1 MKDKWMNVGYEGDD
15 LLPHI
20 EPVEDYNIT
29 SRIGGSW
36 KDTEMQYKAQHAKRR
51 LLSQT
56 FVQSNESNGF
66 G

>member
-29 SRIGGSW
+29 SRIGGSG
-36 KDTEMQYKAQHAKRR
+36 KDTQHAKPQPFS
-51 LLSQT
+51 LP
-56 FVQSNESNGF
+56 FVRAND
-66 G
+66 